1 MIIFRSLSEIKDID
15 RTVVALGNFD
25 GVHIG
30 HQALIDRAVK
40 IAHEKNLKSAVFTFS
55 NHPKNVLSHSNV
67 VRNIIYEDEKMRI
80 LERLGIDYVFS
91 MDFDEYMMSMSPDE
105 FIEKLM
111 IGTFRADTAVCGFN
125 FTFGSRAAGTAD
137 YLRDYCRDHDL
148 NVIVV
153 DRVNLGGC
161 VVSSTLIRQQILD
174 GNMEEVSGLLGRTYS
189 IRGTVVKGNALGR
202 TIGFPTCNITI
213 DETMVS
219 PPNGAYITRCKVGG
233 EVFKSITN
241 VGNKPTIGTYSKSI
255 ETHIFDF
262 DRDIYGELMEVEFIK
277 MIREERK
284 FPSLDELAAQLDN
297 DVKVAKSYHER
308 TL

>member
-40 IAHEKNLKSAVFTFS
+40 IAREKNLKSAVFTFS
-55 NHPKNVLSHSNV
+55 NHPKNVLSGSNV

-91 MDFDEYMMSMSPDE
+91 MDFDEYIMTMAPDV

-111 IGTFRADTAVCGFN
+111 INKFNADTAVCGFN
-125 FTFGSRAAGTAD
+125 FTFGSKASGTAD
-137 YLRDYCRDHDL
+137 YLKAYCREHDL
-148 NVIVV
+148 NVVVV
-153 DRVNLGGC
+153 DRVNLEGC
-161 VVSSTLIRQQILD
+161 IVSSTLIRQQILE
-174 GNMEEVSGLLGRTYS
+174 GNMEAVSRLLGRTYT

-219 PPNGAYITRCKVGG
+219 PPNGAYVTRCRVGG

-241 VGNKPTIGTYSKSI
+241 VGNKPTIGTYRKSI
-255 ETHIFDF
+255 ETFIFDF
-262 DRDIYGELMEVEFIK
+262 KRDVYGELIEVEFIK

-284 FPSLDELAAQLDN
+284 FPSLDELVAQLDN
-297 DVKVAKSYHER
+297 DVKAARDYHER
-308 TL
+308 TM